1 MSLKKIFLDNNST
14 TLVAKEVCDAIAEE
28 LQMPPSN
35 PSSIHSFGQQAKS
48 RLLKARSSIADF
60 LGVKPEEIIFTS
72 GGTESMNW
80 LIQGMCSK
88 GTKGHIITSNV
99 EHSCVEK
106 SLKNMENLGWE
117 VSLLPA
123 GAHGA
128 VLPSQ
133 VEGCIKKTTRLI
145 IFGAANSQTG
155 VKHDIEAIANIA
167 NRHKIHFIVDGVALF
182 GKEPLTIPFGVS
194 GMGFSS
200 HKFHGPKGVGF
211 AYIKFP
217 YQIEPMLLGGSQEF
231 SLRAGTENLPG
242 IIGMAAAINILK
254 TSVDAN
260 CSKVKG
266 LRDRFEKTLQMKV
279 CPFMINGD
287 GPRVCNTS
295 NLYFP
300 GVDAETLLIQLDIH
314 GIQASH
320 GSACS
325 SGSLEPSRILL
336 SMGYSKE
343 RARSSIRFSLS
354 RFTTEE
360 EIEQAA
366 GIIAQLV
373 AQMRALA

>member
-1 MSLKKIFLDNNST
+1 MVLKKIFLDNNST
-14 TLVAKEVCDAIAEE
+14 TLVAKEVCDAIAQE
-28 LQMPPSN
+28 LHMPPSN
-35 PSSIHSFGQQAKS
+35 PSSIHSFGQHAKS
-48 RLLKARSSIADF
+48 RLLKARGSIADF

-80 LIQGMCSK
+80 LIQGMCSHAA
-88 GTKGHIITSNV
+88 KGHIITSNV
-99 EHSCVEK
+99 EHSCVQQ
-106 SLKNMENLGWE
+106 SLKKMEKLGWE
-117 VSLLPA
+117 VSFLQA
-123 GAHGA
+123 GANGA
-128 VLPSQ
+128 VLPSE
-133 VEGCIKKTTRLI
+133 VEGCIKGTTRLI
-145 IFGAANSQTG
+145 ILGAANSETG
-155 VKHDIEAIANIA
+155 VKHDIEAIGAIA
-167 NRHKIHFIVDGVALF
+167 NQHKIHFILDAVALF
-182 GKEPLTIPFGVS
+182 GKEPLKMPLGIS
-194 GMGFSS
+194 GIGFSS

-211 AYIKFP
+211 AYIKSP
-217 YQIEPMLLGGSQEF
+217 YQIQPILLGGSQEF

-242 IIGMAAAINILK
+242 IIGMATAINILK
-254 TSVDAN
+254 TSIDAN
-260 CSKVKG
+260 CSKVRG
-266 LRDRFEKTLQMKV
+266 LRDQFEKTLQMTAFPV
-279 CPFMINGD
+279 MINGD

-300 GVDAETLLIQLDIH
+300 GVDGETLLIQLDIH

-373 AQMRALA
+373 AQMRALS